1 MKSPS
6 REDFNDRVAKNL
18 GNTVRYWTFYD
29 PFQLLFSTTSASRM
43 YEWEQYLSC
52 GIMGDLFLA
61 WSPPG
66 WNSVISHRVNKAHI
80 WRWSLWGRWTYRG
93 VKEKEPVIWRHFLLS
108 YGPKATTLTSYFS
121 KRRAPF
127 CNKYIVWLRCKT
139 KALATWDKRSWGLPS
154 KKRLIN
160 CSTVLQP

>member
-29 PFQLLFSTTSASRM
+29 PFQLLLSTTSASRM

-66 WNSVISHRVNKAHI
+66 
-80 WRWSLWGRWTYRG
+80 
-93 VKEKEPVIWRHFLLS
+93 
-108 YGPKATTLTSYFS
+108 
-121 KRRAPF
+121 
-127 CNKYIVWLRCKT
+127 
-139 KALATWDKRSWGLPS
+139 
-154 KKRLIN
+154 
-160 CSTVLQP
+160 